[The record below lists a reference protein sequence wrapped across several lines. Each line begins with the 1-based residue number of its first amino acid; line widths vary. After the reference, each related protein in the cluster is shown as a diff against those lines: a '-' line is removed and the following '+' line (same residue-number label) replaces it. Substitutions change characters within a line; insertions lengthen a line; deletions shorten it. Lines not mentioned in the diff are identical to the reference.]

1 MTPLLG
7 VSKLDLLPSVFDHA
21 LLDSSTLLHS
31 FACLGFVLLV
41 LELASI
47 SFSFLV
53 QSFARLGSSM
63 FIGGVAQIRSL
74 RALSVVEI
82 SNLGSSLSVRS
93 YV

>member
-7 VSKLDLLPSVFDHA
+7 VSKLDLLPSVFDNA
-21 LLDSSTLLHS
+21 LLNSSMLLHS
-31 FACLGFVLLV
+31 FACLDLVLLV
-41 LELASI
+41 LDHASI
-47 SFSFLV
+47 GLSFLV

-82 SNLGSSLSVRS
+82 ANLGSSLSVRS
-93 YV
+93 FV